1 MALEALNPSGF
12 IPSRTQ
18 QAESSLPPGS
28 QLAVPRGPPL
38 CLSLLMP
45 RLIFLG
51 RQVSSRSLLWDRE
64 AKTKMLT

>member
-12 IPSRTQ
+12 IPSGTQ
-18 QAESSLPPGS
+18 RAEQPPTGE

-51 RQVSSRSLLWDRE
+51 RQVSSRPLLWDRE